1 MATKYIEVDGSM
13 LDDVYELV
21 SAFVNPD
28 STYERWALA
37 LDPPWNDGRYPSGA
51 AAVVD
56 GRMVAYLGLLF
67 VDREVNGKPMK
78 VCNVHSLITLPEHRG
93 AAARLMLR
101 HLKRREW
108 SYTVFTPS
116 RAVRDFL
123 PGVGFLSMRER
134 VQVAPTLRGLPEGT
148 EADSPGGD
156 GVAAVEFDEAVLLG
170 QVGADRAQLIEDHRD
185 TLCRHLYVADDGG
198 DCHVAYVVSSH
209 PRPHAAVL
217 SISNPAVFTARSRQI
232 RRALR
237 QEHRV
242 EAMLVD
248 TRMLGLRVL
257 PGATVLP
264 FDARRFVR
272 PGTDS
277 PPARWIDNLYSE
289 FPLLGVPFLPGPIDE
304 TRQILLPRLSQAKTY
319 LSTRLRP
326 Q

>member
-1 MATKYIEVDGSM
+1 
-13 LDDVYELV
+13 
-21 SAFVNPD
+21 
-28 STYERWALA
+28 
-37 LDPPWNDGRYPSGA
+37 
-51 AAVVD
+51 
-56 GRMVAYLGLLF
+56 
-67 VDREVNGKPMK
+67 
-78 VCNVHSLITLPEHRG
+78 
-93 AAARLMLR
+93 MLR

-123 PGVGFLSMRER
+123 PGVGFLSMRDR
-134 VQVAPTLRGLPEGT
+134 VQVAPTLRGLPVGGNAGSDRANV
-148 EADSPGGD
+148 EADD
-156 GVAAVEFDEAVLLG
+156 AVAVEFDDAAMLT
-170 QVGADRAQLIEDHRD
+170 QVGADRAQLIEDHRN
-185 TLCRHLYVADDGG
+185 TLCRHLYVTDEQG

-217 SISNPAVFTARSRQI
+217 SISNPAMFTARSRQI

-237 QEHRV
+237 SQHRV

-257 PGATVLP
+257 PGAAVLP

-304 TRQILLPRLSQAKTY
+304 TRQILLPRLSQVKTH
-319 LSTRLRP
+319 LSTRLRR